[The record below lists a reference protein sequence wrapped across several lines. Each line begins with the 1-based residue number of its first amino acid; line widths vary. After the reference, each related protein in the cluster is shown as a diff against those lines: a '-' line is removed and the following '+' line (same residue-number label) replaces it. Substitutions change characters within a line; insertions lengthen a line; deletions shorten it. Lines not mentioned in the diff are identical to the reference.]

1 MKWIH
6 ARIFVLSVL
15 AILSCKAQEKKTFV
29 LQQQDDKGDVVMT
42 WTKSTGEA
50 EMKAD
55 CKALAEYG
63 VTINYKNIKRN
74 TSDEIVAIKVEYKD
88 RKGNKGI
95 LELDNQKPIAPIKFF
110 KQGEEIGFGEPSNE
124 NSGVINFSN
133 NQDFMKQ
140 FNFGNEDQKSQSY
153 SFSFPNNG
161 AFGQSSSK
169 IIIQNDGKKTLII
182 EDGKVVEGGEDYSP
196 EELQAILGKNKTE
209 YFGDDAMKNFN
220 FNFDGPNSN
229 LDDLNKQLKK
239 LQDQMNQNT
248 PNLDKEDSNNSDSDL
263 EKAKEELLKAKED
276 MLKAKEEMQKTTEEL
291 KKVKSTLKT
300 QKA

>member
-1 MKWIH
+1 M
-6 ARIFVLSVL
+6 
-15 AILSCKAQEKKTFV
+15 
-29 LQQQDDKGDVVMT
+29 
-42 WTKSTGEA
+42 
-50 EMKAD
+50 
-55 CKALAEYG
+55 
-63 VTINYKNIKRN
+63 
-74 TSDEIVAIKVEYKD
+74 
-88 RKGNKGI
+88 
-95 LELDNQKPIAPIKFF
+95 DNQKPIAPIKFF

-161 AFGQSSSK
+161 TFGQSSSK

-229 LDDLNKQLKK
+229 LGDLNKQLKK